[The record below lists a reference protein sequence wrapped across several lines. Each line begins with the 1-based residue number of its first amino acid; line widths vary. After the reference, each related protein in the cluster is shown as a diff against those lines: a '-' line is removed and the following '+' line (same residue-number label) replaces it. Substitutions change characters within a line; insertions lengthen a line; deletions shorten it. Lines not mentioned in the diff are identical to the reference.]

1 MEAKGCWKFTRLLR
15 IISYI
20 YTLSYFMIN
29 WNIFNKYNFDK
40 GTLRNAK
47 NMKNVYVI
55 CFYPLTEKC
64 VSESS

>member
-1 MEAKGCWKFTRLLR
+1 
-15 IISYI
+15 
-20 YTLSYFMIN
+20 MIN

-55 CFYPLTEKC
+55 CFYPLTERC